1 MTSAA
6 MKSVTVTYHAPPGDS
21 KVVEAFGHTFYD
33 GKSEQVEVP
42 EHVANKMRGNKHF
55 QCSEPQD
62 AKPKAQDAKA
72 TKAEEDA
79 AKRAD
84 AEKTAAQLPN
94 PPQRGAIL
102 NKEEAAE
109 PPSFPEG
116 SDPQHKSEAQHHD
129 KQGEAH
135 KAKT

>member
-1 MTSAA
+1 

-21 KVVEAFGHTFYD
+21 KVVEAWGHTFFD

-42 EHVANKMRGNKHF
+42 EHIAQKMRGNRHF

-62 AKPKAQDAKA
+62 AKPKDAKA
-72 TKAEEDA
+72 SKADEDA

-94 PPQRGAIL
+94 PPQRGAVL
-102 NKEEAAE
+102 NPDKPEAEQA
-109 PPSFPEG
+109 PFPEG
-116 SDPQHKSEAQHHD
+116 EKAKPEAHHD
-129 KQGEAH
+129 K
-135 KAKT
+135 AKT